1 MASRSTA
8 PTLSEPRHHV
18 RQEDHPQRSRSR
30 YWARSH
36 SQPAQLRRGAQPP
49 SRSATRCAAVTSF
62 CGGPLRPSPSVSV
75 KAGTVLR
82 LVNNDIMPH
91 KLIQTAGPK
100 LHPVGANM
108 NHTSAS
114 TSVKL
119 MRKGLYRFT
128 TKAGEDYASMSMM
141 KTVGEDYVLHLR
153 VRVK

>member
-1 MASRSTA
+1 
-8 PTLSEPRHHV
+8 
-18 RQEDHPQRSRSR
+18 
-30 YWARSH
+30 
-36 SQPAQLRRGAQPP
+36 
-49 SRSATRCAAVTSF
+49 
-62 CGGPLRPSPSVSV
+62 
-75 KAGTVLR
+75 
-82 LVNNDIMPH
+82 
-91 KLIQTAGPK
+91 
-100 LHPVGANM
+100 M

>member
-1 MASRSTA
+1 MRGCHVVLRWTA
-8 PTLSEPRHHV
+8 PAVVVGESQGRHGTQAREQRHH
-18 RQEDHPQRSRSR
+18 
-30 YWARSH
+30 A
-36 SQPAQLRRGAQPP
+36 SQADPD
-49 SRSATRCAAVTSF
+49 
-62 CGGPLRPSPSVSV
+62 GG
-75 KAGTVLR
+75 
-82 LVNNDIMPH
+82 H
-91 KLIQTAGPK
+91 PK